1 MPAPL
6 QPAHR
11 RRAPGGRAQ
20 RRRQPGGRR
29 IQPPHHTAQ
38 LADELSPTL
47 RGIVER
53 QAVGDRLHSLPEPG
67 EREQEI
73 VERHPQPA
81 GPDGVA
87 PELIREPQHGRRP
100 GLGVEPPGEQ
110 REQLVRRAAR
120 GGERVVQVLLHQL
133 PARRREQIVAVL
145 KRQAERRQQ
154 PAAVLVE
161 PEQEALHPEHAHL
174 GAEVRRGDV
183 LEMMRL
189 VEHQPAVGRQDRGL
203 LPVIGRDPHREVARE
218 QVVVHDDDVRFRR
231 AAPRLEQE
239 AALEVGAL
247 EPRAEIRFRRHR
259 VPHLGARLVR
269 KVREGAVTRSRRPGG
284 ERLELRRAVVVE
296 QGAPRVPG
304 LREPREADVIPPP
317 LEQREAGH
325 TALSAPRGKRAGE
338 NRKVLAD
345 QLFLQVDR
353 VGGDDR
359 PLAVLSRPHQR
370 RDEIGERLPHS
381 RARLEQRD
389 AAVVVDVGDVGG
401 HVALA
406 RPVLEAAERPRDRTP
421 RREQPGDVE
430 RVEPGGRARAGT
442 LDHHVEIGHVVVD
455 DAEPDS
461 AVVHPGGHAQIGPRR
476 LEHAARMV
484 VEQHLA
490 ALGRPREGEDR
501 VDRAAGDDPRLDDRA
516 VRVGARDERHLPPVG
531 RRDFPAQQLADLGRE
546 ALDAHVFSSRFLAAG
561 KSTLLRM
568 SR

>member
-174 GAEVRRGDV
+174 GAHLCLEVREDASDF
-183 LEMMRL
+183 LDSL
-189 VEHQPAVGRQDRGL
+189 VELLFREGR
-203 LPVIGRDPHREVARE
+203 
-218 QVVVHDDDVRFRR
+218 
-231 AAPRLEQE
+231 
-239 AALEVGAL
+239 
-247 EPRAEIRFRRHR
+247 
-259 VPHLGARLVR
+259 RLVR
-269 KVREGAVTRSRRPGG
+269 
-284 ERLELRRAVVVE
+284 L
-296 QGAPRVPG
+296 
-304 LREPREADVIPPP
+304 
-317 LEQREAGH
+317 
-325 TALSAPRGKRAGE
+325 
-338 NRKVLAD
+338 
-345 QLFLQVDR
+345 
-353 VGGDDR
+353 
-359 PLAVLSRPHQR
+359 
-370 RDEIGERLPHS
+370 S
-381 RARLEQRD
+381 RARR
-389 AAVVVDVGDVGG
+389 VVSFIV
-401 HVALA
+401 
-406 RPVLEAAERPRDRTP
+406 T
-421 RREQPGDVE
+421 
-430 RVEPGGRARAGT
+430 AGS
-442 LDHHVEIGHVVVD
+442 EEKSKSPI
-455 DAEPDS
+455 P
-461 AVVHPGGHAQIGPRR
+461 
-476 LEHAARMV
+476 
-484 VEQHLA
+484 
-490 ALGRPREGEDR
+490 
-501 VDRAAGDDPRLDDRA
+501 AG
-516 VRVGARDERHLPPVG
+516 
-531 RRDFPAQQLADLGRE
+531 
-546 ALDAHVFSSRFLAAG
+546 
-561 KSTLLRM
+561 
-568 SR
+568 